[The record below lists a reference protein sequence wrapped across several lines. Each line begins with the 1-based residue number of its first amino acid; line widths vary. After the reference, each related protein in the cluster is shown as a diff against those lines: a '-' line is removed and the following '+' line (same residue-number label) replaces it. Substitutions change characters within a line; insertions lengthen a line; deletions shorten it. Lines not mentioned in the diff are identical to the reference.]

1 MSGGSHPNGR
11 SSQAIR
17 LLLLLATSSALAVL
31 LFRGL
36 AHPLFWSDEADTAM
50 FARRIIEFGYPKVHD
65 GRNVVYQFGSNIA
78 LGVDER
84 SDAYIGTTW
93 GQFYFAAPGVRWAES
108 VADPGAKTARVRL
121 PFALAGALGVALFAA
136 AVWPAWPRGERTLFS
151 ALFLACACLSIS
163 LVLHL
168 REARYYALVVL
179 LVGALV
185 FVHLRFAVFRT
196 LGRAGYTVAVTALLF
211 LLYNTFFAAFF
222 SLLAVLGIERGRH
235 GLRALLPLLP
245 ALLCVAPLLIY
256 FETFT
261 TASAISRQLGFGP
274 RDLLQNLAIVGAH
287 LLRHEF
293 LLPALACRAGLLL
306 CDAIARRRGEAVI
319 GDPARAASGFLWLL
333 AIGYTLIGCA
343 NPLPLERYFVVLSPI
358 LTLAFLLDAR
368 SLVAAASR
376 LAEPARRSRAGRW
389 AAAAVIL
396 FALLARFPAAGE
408 VAGHVASLVTPVRGP
423 IDFVVSW
430 VREHDP
436 EPERLVIA
444 TNYEEQA
451 LMYYLGSRVI
461 IGLALNN
468 LSEDRGLEPD
478 LVIPRRHWRSSL
490 PEALAFLRRGRWERF
505 ELPVVDLHYN
515 NVPALSRSRY
525 LPDPHR
531 FRTAVPVRSEEA
543 LAIYRRVA
551 SSKETGTSSGP

>member
-1 MSGGSHPNGR
+1 MSGGTHPNRGSR
-11 SSQAIR
+11 LGW
-17 LLLLLATSSALAVL
+17 LLLVAAGGALGVL
-31 LFRGL
+31 LFSGL

-65 GRNVVYQFGSNIA
+65 GRNVVYQFGSDIA
-78 LGVDER
+78 VGVDER
-84 SDAYIGTTW
+84 RDAYIGTTW
-93 GQFYFAAPGVRWAES
+93 GQFYFAALGVRWAEG
-108 VADPGAKTARVRL
+108 VDDPGAKTARVRL
-121 PFALAGALGVALFAA
+121 PFALAGALGLALFAA
-136 AVWPAWPRGERTLFS
+136 AVWPAWPRGERLLFS
-151 ALFLACACLSIS
+151 ALFLACTCVSIS
-163 LVLHL
+163 LLLHL

-185 FVHLRFAVFRT
+185 WVQLRFAVFHR
-196 LGRAGYTVAVTALLF
+196 LGSAGYTLAVTLLLF
-211 LLYNTFFAAFF
+211 LLFNTFFAAFF
-222 SLLAVLGIERGRH
+222 SLLAVLAIERGRH

-261 TASAISRQLGFGP
+261 TASAISRQLGFGA
-274 RDLLQNLAIVGAH
+274 RGLLENLAIVAVH

-293 LLPALACRAGLLL
+293 LLPALACRTGLLL
-306 CDAIARRRGEAVI
+306 CDATARRRGETVAAE
-319 GDPARAASGFLWLL
+319 PARAAAGFLWLL
-333 AIGYTLIGCA
+333 AAGYALIGCA
-343 NPLPLERYFVVLSPI
+343 NPLPMERYFVVLSPV

-368 SLVAAASR
+368 SLVAAVSR
-376 LAEPARRSRAGRW
+376 LAEPARRARAARG
-389 AAAAVIL
+389 AAAAVIV
-396 FALLARFPAAGE
+396 FALLARLPAAPE
-408 VAGHVASLVTPVRGP
+408 VAGHVASLLTPVRGP

-430 VREHDP
+430 VREQHA

-468 LSEDRGLEPD
+468 LSEDRRLQPD
-478 LVIPRRHWRSSL
+478 LVIPRRYWRSSL
-490 PEALAFLRRGRWERF
+490 PEALAFLRRGRWERV

-515 NVPALSRSRY
+515 NIPALSRSRY

-531 FRTAVPVRSEEA
+531 FRTAVPAGPDEA
-543 LAIYRRVA
+543 LAIYRRLA
-551 SSKETGTSSGP
+551 SSNETGTSSGP